1 MLEGPV
7 EAVMHLTKW
16 NRKKSVYITASIAFI
31 LSIPLSLSDLA
42 FNKFTDF
49 ITIVFSPIGALITAT
64 VFFYI
69 LDPKETLNKLN
80 LGAKHK
86 MGMWFMNFGK
96 YIFVPTTILVIILGL
111 IYGGIG

>member
-1 MLEGPV
+1 MV
-7 EAVMHLTKW
+7 FFW
-16 NRKKSVYITASIAFI
+16 
-31 LSIPLSLSDLA
+31 
-42 FNKFTDF
+42 FTDF
-49 ITIVFSPIGALITAT
+49 ITIVFSPIGALITVT

-80 LGAKHK
+80 LGDKHK
-86 MGMWFMNFGK
+86 IGMWFMNFGK